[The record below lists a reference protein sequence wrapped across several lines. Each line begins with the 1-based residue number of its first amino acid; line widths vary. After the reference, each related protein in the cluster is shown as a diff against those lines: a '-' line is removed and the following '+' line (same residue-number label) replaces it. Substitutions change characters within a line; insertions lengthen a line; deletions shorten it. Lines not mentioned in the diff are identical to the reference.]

1 MKILFISDLHGS
13 YDRAKTVLDKAEN
26 FNPDFIVLLGDL
38 LYHGP
43 RNPLPEGH
51 DPKATVVLLNSY
63 KDKIIAIR
71 GNCDAEV
78 DQMVLDFPMMSDFS
92 WLVAD
97 GRRIFLTHGHLWSPE
112 NMPPLT
118 AGDTFVYG
126 HVHRPKAYTDENGIN
141 IWNPGSCS
149 LPKQSDRPTYAT
161 FEDNTFRVFELNDT
175 CILEQTL

>member
-1 MKILFISDLHGS
+1 MKLFFISDLHGS
-13 YDRAKTVLDKAEN
+13 YDRAKVVFDKAEKA
-26 FNPDFIVLLGDL
+26 NPDFIVLLGDL

-43 RNPLPEGH
+43 RNPLPEGY
-51 DPKATVVLLNSY
+51 DPKATIALLNSW
-63 KDKIIAIR
+63 KHKIIAIR

-92 WLVAD
+92 WLVED
-97 GRRIFLTHGHLWSPE
+97 GHRIFITHGHLWNPE
-112 NMPPLT
+112 NLPPLN

-149 LPKQSDRPTYAT
+149 LPKQSANPTYAT
-161 FEDNTFRVFELNDT
+161 FEDGVFRVLEFDDT
-175 CILEQTL
+175 CIVEQKL